1 MSFEFY
7 KPSNLKEASE
17 LLKNTGYVAIAG
29 GTDTVVKIKGNFY
42 KSLKAVVDI
51 NGLFSNKIEVK
62 GDKAVI
68 GSACV
73 MNTIAENSVI
83 VENFPALAQAAASIA
98 AVQIRNAATIGG
110 NVGNSSPVGD
120 TIPALFSI
128 EAEVNIVSA
137 EGKRS
142 VPINEFFTG
151 VGRNVL
157 KPGELIESFSV
168 PMRQTKGSFMKIGER
183 QALAISKINMALSTW
198 NDGKQHYRIGMGA
211 VATTVLRVEK
221 AEKLL
226 EEAAQPL
233 SDETIKK
240 ACEFAM
246 ETATPITDVR
256 STKDYRKRMAGVLMR
271 RTLEAVK

>member
-120 TIPALFSI
+120 TIPALFSV

-157 KPGELIESFSV
+157 KPGELIESFSI

-240 ACEFAM
+240 ACELAM

>member
-7 KPSNLKEASE
+7 KPSNLKEASD

-120 TIPALFSI
+120 TIPALFSV

-157 KPGELIESFSV
+157 KPGELIESFSI

-240 ACEFAM
+240 ACELAM

>member
-73 MNTIAENSVI
+73 MNTISENSVI

-120 TIPALFSI
+120 TIPALFSV

-157 KPGELIESFSV
+157 KPGELIESFSI

-240 ACEFAM
+240 ACELAM